1 MIAKVKTAMLLI
13 QKDYE
18 RKGFAPFY
26 MRPIPIFAHGYFS
39 IPITQQAKLNQK
51 YSDVAQL
58 VFHEKNIFKVNLNW
72 IWDREYSKEM
82 SFPKFKYLLYTQSPE
97 LPFNKQFS
105 LIPAMSIDI
114 TLADNSELMFDSVI
128 NALHGIFQESISSGN
143 YLKESVISERLAS
156 ACSSLGINR
165 YKAQSTINVFFA
177 AANTYASEY
186 SKRIN
191 GRPYLTRATN
201 AGDTSYSIKSSIQ
214 DLFNWIKRCYREIL
228 AESVP
233 TDSETQ
239 RKLYLVNDS
248 HHTQCK
254 EYITC
259 LGVLEAMGVLRFKSL
274 GGSNSQLYIYVNSV
288 KDMTMVR
295 DRPAGYRNRLLEL
308 VNKRHKDSVDMLTYL
323 FQSNFTS
330 EEIWDHLENYFL
342 GIMPDSFDEK
352 TVVDTSIDC
361 DDRTVILQ
369 IGADFKEDYTSWSE
383 AAILFDDF
391 KTEKLDLAEIPLAD
405 YYSAKLYAGI
415 QYVDVLLAWQNQK
428 VALVD
433 SNVPDELS
441 EIFRGN
447 GWLVY
452 QCDALDLDEMKH
464 RFEE

>member
-1 MIAKVKTAMLLI
+1 MYHETLNSLHMVN
-13 QKDYE
+13 
-18 RKGFAPFY
+18 
-26 MRPIPIFAHGYFS
+26 
-39 IPITQQAKLNQK
+39 PITHLGHIRRSNISIEVSQAEKKTRNE
-51 YSDVAQL
+51 YESD
-58 VFHEKNIFKVNLNW
+58 
-72 IWDREYSKEM
+72 
-82 SFPKFKYLLYTQSPE
+82 KFDFL
-97 LPFNKQFS
+97 
-105 LIPAMSIDI
+105 
-114 TLADNSELMFDSVI
+114 
-128 NALHGIFQESISSGN
+128 
-143 YLKESVISERLAS
+143 ISE
-156 ACSSLGINR
+156 IH
-165 YKAQSTINVFFA
+165 KALIRGQ
-177 AANTYASEY
+177 
-186 SKRIN
+186 K
-191 GRPYLTRATN
+191 
-201 AGDTSYSIKSSIQ
+201 
-214 DLFNWIKRCYREIL
+214 
-228 AESVP
+228 
-233 TDSETQ
+233 
-239 RKLYLVNDS
+239 
-248 HHTQCK
+248 
-254 EYITC
+254 
-259 LGVLEAMGVLRFKSL
+259 VL
-274 GGSNSQLYIYVNSV
+274 I
-288 KDMTMVR
+288 
-295 DRPAGYRNRLLEL
+295 YRNRLLEL

-369 IGADFKEDYTSWSE
+369 IGDDFKEDYTSWSE

-391 KTEKLDLAEIPLAD
+391 ETEKLDLAEIPLAD